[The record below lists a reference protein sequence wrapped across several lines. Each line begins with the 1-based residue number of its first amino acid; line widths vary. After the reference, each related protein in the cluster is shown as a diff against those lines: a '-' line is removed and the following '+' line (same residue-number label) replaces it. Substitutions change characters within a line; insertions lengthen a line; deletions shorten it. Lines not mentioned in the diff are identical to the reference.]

1 MQEISAY
8 ELIKEKLHAI
18 PNQRH
23 KGSLFEK
30 ISKQFLQEHDSA
42 NEYESIDLWYDWK
55 LRGKE
60 RDKGIDIVITTSNKE
75 YIAVQCKFHQNSVSY
90 NDISPFLTQL
100 LSGHKLQNGVGGVK
114 FKKGIIISTSNLT
127 SEALKAIEQIR
138 STGMGIDIDEIT
150 EEDFIYSRIDWEK
163 FDPTKTEDEIP
174 LCDKKRP
181 RPHQTEAIEKT
192 KEYFSDPKNAR
203 GKLIMACGTGKTYTS
218 LKIMEALDPKIT
230 LFLAPSIA
238 LLSQTFREYAQ
249 EKSEPFYAS
258 IVCSDDKTGQS
269 KKNKSKNEDND
280 DIKFSELPIKAS
292 TRLEDILSAYERAQ
306 KENKRFI
313 IFSTYQS
320 ALRIKEAQEAGLN
333 GIDLII
339 CDEAHRTVGAMY
351 STNERDDKNA
361 FTLCHSDENIKA
373 KKRLYMTAT
382 PKVYSESSKAKAKEK
397 DNVIYSMDDAQTFG
411 EEIYTLNF
419 ERAIALDLLTDY
431 KVIILAVRSENLSGV
446 TNSVNKKIS
455 QLEAKGTKLDKKLIN
470 NEFVCK
476 IVGTHKGLAKQDL
489 IALDEENKEDHNLQ
503 NKADT
508 FVSQRAI
515 SFCKSI
521 NTSKNIKDSFETIME
536 CYDEELKKKSFKNLQ
551 IKIDHVDGTM
561 NCKDRLEKLEK
572 LNEFQPNTCKVLSN
586 ARCLSEGVDVP
597 ALDSVIFFD
606 GRSAMVD
613 IIQAVGRVMR
623 KAKNKKRGYIILP
636 IALRE
641 SEIKNLD
648 EAVKN
653 TNFQNIWKVLKALRS
668 HDSSLVDEATFREK
682 IKIFGSDDASNLD
695 DEEELQKDKTEQ
707 SPNDPKQAQKTL
719 FDAILLQDLANAVY
733 NVMPTKLGDRNYWEN
748 FAKKTGNIAR
758 TLNDRLKEL
767 FGKNPEI
774 FDNFLTSLR
783 GNIHQNIKEEEAL
796 DMIISHVITKP
807 IFDAIF
813 GDNIQNPIAKALDKM
828 VLKLSDLGL
837 EGETKDL
844 KNLYESVKT
853 EAARAKS
860 QKTQQELIKNL
871 YNTFFKEA
879 FRKQSEKLGIVY
891 TPIEVVDFILRAT
904 NGILK
909 KHFNTDFNDKNIT
922 IFDPFTGTGSFIA
935 RLLSKENDF
944 ISDEALKE
952 KFQKGLFAFDIVLL
966 SYYIA
971 LINITQAAQSRDS
984 SLKNFKNIALT
995 DSLDYLEE
1003 KSAKGVIP
1011 GFEDLKENQEIKT
1024 TMEKQ
1029 NIRVI
1034 IGNPPYSSGAKSE
1047 NDNNQNLKHPKLE
1060 KRVYETYGKNSTS
1073 RSVGNTTRDTL
1084 IQSIRMA
1091 SDLLKDKGVLG
1102 FVVNGSFIDSKSADG
1117 FRKCV
1122 AKEFSH
1128 LYVLNL
1134 RGNARTSGE
1143 ERKKQGD
1150 GIFDSGSRATV
1161 AIIFFVKDESVQNS
1175 TIHYYE
1181 VEDYLKREAK
1191 LNLLAG
1197 FENLDSVPF
1206 SEITPNNKGDWI
1218 NQREYGFDKLIPLKR
1233 DKNQKI
1239 FDTIFDLNS
1248 NGVKTSRD
1256 PWVYNFSPNA
1266 LMQSVQNCI
1275 DAYNADLK
1283 RFNERFREAFKQRTQ
1298 GIKPA
1303 DRYKHLSDQEITTD
1317 KTKIAW
1323 VQNLKTQLI
1332 KGKKLDD
1339 FSQEKISVSLYRPFN
1354 KQYFYYERELAWSFC
1369 LMKKIFPDKS
1379 ARNVVINTGVGKVFS
1394 ALISSEI
1401 PCLDLLHHNQ
1411 AYPLYYYDDLG
1422 NRYNAISGYAL
1433 NLFRRHYQ
1441 DNAIVEEEIFYYI
1454 YAIFHHKGYLEKYKN
1469 SLTKEDPRI
1478 ALSKDFKE
1486 LSILGEELAKLHLN
1500 YESGEMHTSVA
1511 YKTLMNAEQKD
1522 YYDVVQMKKDKKGD
1536 RIQYNHH
1543 ITITQIPQKAFDYV
1557 VNGKSAIDWVIE
1569 RYSITTD
1576 KDSLIENNP
1585 NHYAGGKYIFEL
1597 LCRVITLSVKSVD
1610 LIEKISEKRFE

>member
-1 MQEISAY
+1 MQEISTY
-8 ELIKEKLHAI
+8 KFIKEKLQAI
-18 PNQRH
+18 PNLRH

-30 ISKQFLQEHDSA
+30 LSKRFLIEHDSA
-42 NEYESIDLWYDWK
+42 NEYESIELWGDWK

-60 RDKGIDIVITTSNKE
+60 RDRGIDIVIQTTSKE
-75 YIAVQCKFHQNSVSY
+75 YIAVQCKFHQNSISL
-90 NDISPFLTQL
+90 NDIATFLAQL
-100 LSGHKLQNGVGGVK
+100 QSGVGEVR
-114 FKKGIIISTSNLT
+114 FKKGIIISTSHLSST
-127 SEALKAIEQIR
+127 ALNAIEQIR
-138 STGMGIDIDEIT
+138 SAGMGIDIDEIT

-174 LCDKKRP
+174 LCDKKKP
-181 RPHQTEAIEKT
+181 RPHQTEAINAT
-192 KEYFSDPKNAR
+192 KEYFSHPKNAR

-258 IVCSDDKTGQS
+258 IVCSDDKVGKS
-269 KKNKSKNEDND
+269 KKNKND
-280 DIKFSELPIKAS
+280 DDTDDINFSELPLKPS
-292 TRLEDILSAYERAQ
+292 TRLEDILSVHKKAQ

-333 GIDLII
+333 EIDLII

-351 STNERDDKNA
+351 SSNERDDKNA
-361 FTLCHSDENIKA
+361 FTLCHSDEHIKA

-382 PKVYSESSKAKAKEK
+382 PKVYSESSKAKAKES
-397 DNVIYSMDDAQTFG
+397 DNAIYSMDDEEIFG

-419 ERAIALDLLTDY
+419 SKAIALDLLTDY
-431 KVIILAVRSENLSGV
+431 KVIILAVRKENLSGV

-455 QLEAKGTKLDKKLIN
+455 QLKAEGTKLDKKLIN

-489 IALDEENKEDHNLQ
+489 IVLDEKNKEDNDLK

-521 NTSKNIKDSFETIME
+521 QTSKNIKDSFETIME

-551 IKIDHVDGTM
+551 IKIDHIDGTM
-561 NCKDRLEKLEK
+561 NCKERLEKLEK
-572 LNEFQPNTCKVLSN
+572 LNQFQPNTCKVLSN

-597 ALDSVIFFD
+597 ALDSIVFFD
-606 GRSAMVD
+606 GKSAMVD

-623 KAKNKKRGYIILP
+623 KAKRKKRGYIILP
-636 IALRE
+636 IALAE

-648 EAVKN
+648 EAVNN
-653 TNFQNIWKVLKALRS
+653 TNFKNIWKVIKALRS
-668 HDSSLVDEATFREK
+668 HDPSLVDEATFKEK
-682 IKIFGSDDASNLD
+682 IKIFGSDDNKKQN
-695 DEEELQKDKTEQ
+695 DE
-707 SPNDPKQAQKTL
+707 KTL
-719 FDAILLQDLANAVY
+719 FDAILLQDLADAMY

-748 FAKKTGNIAR
+748 FTKKTGNIAR
-758 TLNDRLKEL
+758 TLNSRLKMI
-767 FGKNPEI
+767 FDKNPE
-774 FDNFLTSLR
+774 FFHDFLDSLR
-783 GNIHQNIKEEEAL
+783 ENIHQNIKEDEAL
-796 DMIISHVITKP
+796 DMITSHIITKP
-807 IFDAIF
+807 IFDVLF

-853 EAARAKS
+853 EATHAKS
-860 QKTQQELIKNL
+860 QKSQQELIKNL

-879 FRKQSEKLGIVY
+879 FKKQSEKLGIVY

-909 KHFNTDFNDKNIT
+909 KHFNTDFNDQNIT

-935 RLLSKENDF
+935 RLLSKENAL

-952 KFQKGLFAFDIVLL
+952 KFQKNLFAFDIVLL

-971 LINITQAAQSRDS
+971 LINITQAAQNRDS

-1003 KSAKGVIP
+1003 KTNKGALP
-1011 GFEDLKENQEIKT
+1011 LYEDLKENKDIKDT
-1024 TMEKQ
+1024 LTGQ

-1047 NDNNQNLKHPKLE
+1047 NDNNQNLSHPKLE
-1060 KRVYETYGKNSTS
+1060 KRVYEKYGKNSTAK
-1073 RSVGNTTRDTL
+1073 VGKATRDTL
-1084 IQSIRMA
+1084 IHSIRMA
-1091 SDLLKDKGVLG
+1091 SDLLKDRGVIG

-1143 ERKKQGD
+1143 ERKKEGD

-1161 AIIFFVKDESVQNS
+1161 AIIFFVKDKSVPNN
-1175 TIHYYE
+1175 TIFYYE

-1197 FENLDSVPF
+1197 FENLESVPF
-1206 SEITPNNKGDWI
+1206 KEITPNDKGDWI
-1218 NQREYGFDKLIPLKR
+1218 NQRNDDFEKLIPLKR
-1233 DKNQKI
+1233 DKTLQNPSV
-1239 FDTIFDLNS
+1239 FDINSPGVASGRDL
-1248 NGVKTSRD
+1248 
-1256 PWVYNFSPNA
+1256 WVYNFSPNI
-1266 LMQSVQNCI
+1266 LTQSVQNCI
-1275 DAYNADLK
+1275 ETYNADLK
-1283 RFNERFREAFKQRTQ
+1283 RFNEVFREAFKQRTK
-1298 GIKPA
+1298 GIKSG
-1303 DRYKHLSDQEITTD
+1303 DLYKHLNDKEITTD
-1317 KTKIAW
+1317 KTKISW
-1323 VQNLKTQLI
+1323 TDGLKNKLI
-1332 KGKKLDD
+1332 KNKNL
-1339 FSQEKISVSLYRPFN
+1339 QESSEKCIRLALYRPFN
-1354 KQYFYYERELAWSFC
+1354 KQWLYWDKDWIHRQREFS
-1369 LMKKIFPDKS
+1369 KIFPDKD
-1379 ARNVVINTGVGKVFS
+1379 AQNVVINTGVGNGKDFS
-1394 ALISSEI
+1394 ALVSDSISDYSLI
-1401 PCLDLLHHNQ
+1401 SPNQ
-1411 AYPLYYYDDLG
+1411 AYPLYHYDDLG

-1433 NLFRRHYQ
+1433 NLFRRHYG
-1441 DNAIVEEEIFYYI
+1441 DNSITEEEIFYYI
-1454 YAIFHHKGYLEKYKN
+1454 YAILHHKGYLKKYKN
-1469 SLTKEDPRI
+1469 SLAKEAPRI
-1478 ALSKDFKE
+1478 ALSEDFKE
-1486 LSILGEELAKLHLN
+1486 LSVLGKELAKLHLN
-1500 YESGEMHTSVA
+1500 YESGEMHESVE
-1511 YKTLMNAEQKD
+1511 YKTLMNAEEKG
-1522 YYDVVQMKKDKKGD
+1522 YYDVDKMTKKGD
-1536 RIQYNHH
+1536 RINYNNNIA
-1543 ITITQIPQKAFDYV
+1543 ITEIPQKAFEYV
-1557 VNGKSAIDWVIE
+1557 INGKSAIDWVIE
-1569 RYSITTD
+1569 RYQKTMD
-1576 KDSLIENNP
+1576 KESLIENNP
-1585 NHYAGGKYIFEL
+1585 NDYAGGQYVFEL
-1597 LCRVITLSVKSVD
+1597 LCRVIKLSVKSVD

>member
-8 ELIKEKLHAI
+8 KLIKEKLHAI
-18 PNQRH
+18 PNLRH

-30 ISKQFLQEHDSA
+30 ISKQFLLEHDSA
-42 NEYESIDLWYDWK
+42 NEYESIDLWYDWE
-55 LRGKE
+55 LRGNE

-100 LSGHKLQNGVGGVK
+100 QSGVGEVR

-181 RPHQTEAIEKT
+181 RSHQTEAIEKT

-258 IVCSDDKTGQS
+258 IVCSDDKVG
-269 KKNKSKNEDND
+269 KSKNEDND
-280 DIKFSELPIKAS
+280 DIKFSELPLKPS
-292 TRLEDILSAYERAQ
+292 TRLEDILSVYEKAQ

-320 ALRIKEAQEAGLN
+320 ASRIKEAQEAGLDE
-333 GIDLII
+333 IDLIV

-351 STNERDDKNA
+351 SSNERDDKNA

-382 PKVYSESSKAKAKEK
+382 PKVYSESSKAKAKES
-397 DNVIYSMDDAQTFG
+397 DNVIYSMDDAEIFG

-419 ERAIALDLLTDY
+419 SKAIALDLLTDY
-431 KVIILAVRSENLSGV
+431 KVIILAVRKENLSGV

-455 QLEAKGTKLDKKLIN
+455 QLKAEGTKLDKKLIN

-489 IALDEENKEDHNLQ
+489 IVLDDENKEDRNLQ
-503 NKADT
+503 NQYDT
-508 FVSQRAI
+508 TPSQRAI
-515 SFCKSI
+515 NFCKSI

-536 CYDEELKKKSFKNLQ
+536 CYDEELKKKSFKNLK
-551 IKIDHVDGTM
+551 IRIDHIDGTM

-572 LNEFQPNTCKVLSN
+572 LNQFEPNTCKVLSN

-597 ALDSVIFFD
+597 ALDSIVFFD
-606 GRSAMVD
+606 GKSAMVD

-623 KAKNKKRGYIILP
+623 KAKRKKRGYIILP
-636 IALRE
+636 IALEE
-641 SEIKNLD
+641 SEIQNLD
-648 EAVKN
+648 EAVNN
-653 TNFQNIWKVLKALRS
+653 TNFKNIWKVIKALRS
-668 HDSSLVDEATFREK
+668 HDPSLVDEATFKEK
-682 IKIFGSDDASNLD
+682 IKIFGSDDGKKQN
-695 DEEELQKDKTEQ
+695 DE
-707 SPNDPKQAQKTL
+707 KTL
-719 FDAILLQDLANAVY
+719 FDAILLQDLADAVY

-748 FAKKTGNIAR
+748 FTKKTGNIAR
-758 TLNDRLKEL
+758 TLNKRLKNIFE
-767 FGKNPEI
+767 KNPE
-774 FDNFLTSLR
+774 FFHGFLDSLR
-783 GNIHQNIKEEEAL
+783 ENIHQNIKEDEAL
-796 DMIISHVITKP
+796 DMITSHIITKP
-807 IFDAIF
+807 IFDALF
-813 GDNIQNPIAKALDKM
+813 GDNIKNPIAKALDKM
-828 VLKLSDLGL
+828 VQKLSTLGL

-853 EAARAKS
+853 EALHAKS
-860 QKTQQELIKNL
+860 QKSQQELIKNL

-909 KHFNTDFNDKNIT
+909 KHFNTDFNDSNIT

-935 RLLSKENDF
+935 RLLSKENALLA
-944 ISDEALKE
+944 DEALKE
-952 KFQKGLFAFDIVLL
+952 KFQKNLFAFDIVLL

-971 LINITQAAQSRDS
+971 LINITQAAQNRDS
-984 SLKNFKNIALT
+984 SLNNFKNIALT

-1003 KSAKGVIP
+1003 KTNKGVLP
-1011 GFEDLKENQEIKT
+1011 LYEDLKENKDIKDT
-1024 TMEKQ
+1024 LADQ

-1034 IGNPPYSSGAKSE
+1034 IGNPPYSAGAKSQ
-1047 NDNNQNLKHPKLE
+1047 NDNNQNLSHPKLE
-1060 KRVYETYGKNSTS
+1060 KLVYEKYGKNSTS
-1073 RSVGNTTRDTL
+1073 RNVGQTTRDTL

-1091 SDLLKDKGVLG
+1091 SDVVKDRGVIG
-1102 FVVNGSFIDSKSADG
+1102 FVVNGGFIDSKSADG

-1134 RGNARTSGE
+1134 RGNQRTSGE
-1143 ERKKQGD
+1143 VSKKEGD
-1150 GIFDSGSRATV
+1150 GIFDSGSRVTI
-1161 AIIFFVKDESVQNS
+1161 AIVFFVKDKSIPNH
-1175 TIHYYE
+1175 TIFYYE

-1191 LNLLAG
+1191 LNLLVG
-1197 FENLDSVPF
+1197 FENLDLVPF
-1206 SEITPNNKGDWI
+1206 KKITPNAKGDWI
-1218 NQREYGFDKLIPLKR
+1218 NQREDGFDKLIPLKR
-1233 DKNQKI
+1233 DKTLQNDSI
-1239 FDTIFDLNS
+1239 FDINS
-1248 NGVKTSRD
+1248 IGVVSGRD
-1256 PWVYNFSPNA
+1256 PWVYNFSPNI
-1266 LMQSVQNCI
+1266 LTQSVQTCI

-1283 RFNERFREAFKQRTQ
+1283 RFNAYFREAFKQRTKGVKSGELYKQ
-1298 GIKPA
+1298 LN
-1303 DRYKHLSDQEITTD
+1303 DREITTL
-1317 KTKIAW
+1317 TNNGFIGIKI
-1323 VQNLKTQLI
+1323 
-1332 KGKKLDD
+1332 
-1339 FSQEKISVSLYRPFN
+1339 
-1354 KQYFYYERELAWSFC
+1354 
-1369 LMKKIFPDKS
+1369 
-1379 ARNVVINTGVGKVFS
+1379 
-1394 ALISSEI
+1394 
-1401 PCLDLLHHNQ
+1401 
-1411 AYPLYYYDDLG
+1411 
-1422 NRYNAISGYAL
+1422 GYT
-1433 NLFRRHYQ
+1433 
-1441 DNAIVEEEIFYYI
+1441 DNANFQK
-1454 YAIFHHKGYLEKYKN
+1454 F
-1469 SLTKEDPRI
+1469 SRI
-1478 ALSKDFKE
+1478 KALR
-1486 LSILGEELAKLHLN
+1486 
-1500 YESGEMHTSVA
+1500 M
-1511 YKTLMNAEQKD
+1511 
-1522 YYDVVQMKKDKKGD
+1522 
-1536 RIQYNHH
+1536 
-1543 ITITQIPQKAFDYV
+1543 
-1557 VNGKSAIDWVIE
+1557 W
-1569 RYSITTD
+1569 
-1576 KDSLIENNP
+1576 
-1585 NHYAGGKYIFEL
+1585 
-1597 LCRVITLSVKSVD
+1597 
-1610 LIEKISEKRFE
+1610 

>member
-8 ELIKEKLHAI
+8 ELIKQKLHAI
-18 PNQRH
+18 PNQKRH

-60 RDKGIDIVITTSNKE
+60 RDKGIDIVIQTTSKE
-75 YIAVQCKFHQNSVSY
+75 YIAVQCKFHQNSISY

-100 LSGHKLQNGVGGVK
+100 LSGVGGVK

-127 SEALKAIEQIR
+127 SEAIKAIEQIR

-192 KEYFSDPKNAR
+192 KEYFSNPKNAR

-249 EKSEPFYAS
+249 EKSDPFYAS

-292 TRLEDILSAYERAQ
+292 TRLEDILSVYEKAQ

-373 KKRLYMTAT
+373 TKRLYMTAT

-476 IVGTHKGLAKQDL
+476 IVGTHKGLAKQDV
-489 IALDEENKEDHNLQ
+489 IALDDENKEDNDLK

-521 NTSKNIKDSFETIME
+521 QTSKNIKDSFETIME

-551 IKIDHVDGTM
+551 ISIDHVDGTM
-561 NCKDRLEKLEK
+561 NCKERLEKLEN
-572 LNEFQPNTCKVLSN
+572 LNAFEPNTCKVLSN

-668 HDSSLVDEATFREK
+668 HDPSLVDEATFREK
-682 IKIFGSDDASNLD
+682 IKIFGSDDASNPD

-707 SPNDPKQAQKTL
+707 NDPKEVQKTL

-758 TLNDRLKEL
+758 TLNERLKEL

-783 GNIHQNIKEEEAL
+783 GNIHQSIKEEEAL
-796 DMIISHVITKP
+796 DMIISHIITKP

-860 QKTQQELIKNL
+860 QKSQQELIKNL

-935 RLLSKENDF
+935 RLLSKENDL

-971 LINITQAAQSRDS
+971 LINITQAAQNRDS

-1003 KSAKGVIP
+1003 KSDKGVFP
-1011 GFEDLKENQEIKT
+1011 LFEDLKENQEIKT
-1024 TMEKQ
+1024 TLANQKIQ
-1029 NIRVI
+1029 VI
-1034 IGNPPYSSGAKSE
+1034 IGNPPYSAGAKSE
-1047 NDNNQNLKHPKLE
+1047 NDNNQNLSHPKLE
-1060 KRVYETYGKNSTS
+1060 KRVYETYGKNSTAK
-1073 RSVGNTTRDTL
+1073 VGATTRDTL
-1084 IQSIRMA
+1084 IHSIRMA

-1117 FRKCV
+1117 FRKRV
-1122 AKEFSH
+1122 AKEFSR
-1128 LYVLNL
+1128 LYALNL

-1161 AIIFFVKDESVQNS
+1161 AVIFFVKDKSVQNS
-1175 TIHYYE
+1175 AIHYYE

-1191 LNLLAG
+1191 LNRLAG

-1206 SEITPNNKGDWI
+1206 KEITPNNKGDWI
-1218 NQREYGFDKLIPLKR
+1218 NQRNDDFEKLIPLKR
-1233 DKNQKI
+1233 DPKLKI
-1239 FDTIFDLNS
+1239 FNTIFDLNS
-1248 NGVKTSRD
+1248 GGVASGRD
-1256 PWVYNFSPNA
+1256 PWVYNFSQKT
-1266 LMQSVQNCI
+1266 LKQSVQNCI
-1275 DAYNADLK
+1275 DTYNADLK
-1283 RFNERFREAFKQRTQ
+1283 RFNERFREAFKQRTK
-1298 GIKPA
+1298 GVKKA
-1303 DRYKHLSDQEITTD
+1303 VLYKHLNDREITTD

-1323 VQNLKTQLI
+1323 TDGLKNKLIRNENLPESGMERVRLA
-1332 KGKKLDD
+1332 
-1339 FSQEKISVSLYRPFN
+1339 LYRPFN
-1354 KQYFYYERELAWSFC
+1354 KQWLYWDKDWIHRQGRFS
-1369 LMKKIFPDKS
+1369 KIFPDKS
-1379 ARNVVINTGVGKVFS
+1379 ARNVVINTTTRNFCS
-1394 ALISSEI
+1394 LIGDAI
-1401 PCLDLLHHNQ
+1401 PDTHFIGDVN
-1411 AYPLYYYDDLG
+1411 AYPFVLL
-1422 NRYNAISGYAL
+1422 
-1433 NLFRRHYQ
+1433 RRFG
-1441 DNAIVEEEIFYYI
+1441 E
-1454 YAIFHHKGYLEKYKN
+1454 
-1469 SLTKEDPRI
+1469 SL
-1478 ALSKDFKE
+1478 
-1486 LSILGEELAKLHLN
+1486 
-1500 YESGEMHTSVA
+1500 
-1511 YKTLMNAEQKD
+1511 
-1522 YYDVVQMKKDKKGD
+1522 
-1536 RIQYNHH
+1536 
-1543 ITITQIPQKAFDYV
+1543 
-1557 VNGKSAIDWVIE
+1557 
-1569 RYSITTD
+1569 
-1576 KDSLIENNP
+1576 
-1585 NHYAGGKYIFEL
+1585 
-1597 LCRVITLSVKSVD
+1597 
-1610 LIEKISEKRFE
+1610 

>member
-8 ELIKEKLHAI
+8 KLIKEKLHAI
-18 PNQRH
+18 PNSRH

-30 ISKQFLQEHDSA
+30 ISKQFLLEHDSA
-42 NEYESIDLWYDWK
+42 NEYESIKLWGDWEG
-55 LRGKE
+55 RGNKGD
-60 RDKGIDIVITTSNKE
+60 RGIDMVVTTASKE
-75 YIAVQCKFHQNSVSY
+75 YIAVQCKFHQDSISY
-90 NDISPFLTQL
+90 PDISTFLSQL
-100 LSGHKLQNGVGGVK
+100 QAGVGEVR
-114 FKKGIIISTSNLT
+114 FKKGIIISTSKLT
-127 SEALKAIEQIR
+127 STALEEIEQIR
-138 STGMGIDIDEIT
+138 SAGKDIDIDIIS

-163 FDPTKTEDEIP
+163 LDPMQTQGELP
-174 LCDKKRP
+174 LCDKKKP
-181 RPHQTEAIEKT
+181 HSHQTEAINAT
-192 KEYFSDPKNAR
+192 KEYFSSPKNAR

-218 LKIMEALDPKIT
+218 LKIMEALEPKIM

-258 IVCSDDKTGQS
+258 IVCSDDKVG
-269 KKNKSKNEDND
+269 KSKDEDND
-280 DIKFSELPIKAS
+280 DIKFSELPLKPS
-292 TRLEDILSAYERAQ
+292 TRLEDILSVHKKAQ

-320 ALRIKEAQEAGLN
+320 ALRIQEAQRMGLG

-361 FTLCHSDENIKA
+361 FTLCHSDANIKA

-382 PKVYSESSKAKAKEK
+382 PKVYSESSKAKAKES
-397 DNVIYSMDDAQTFG
+397 DNVIYSMDDEEIFG
-411 EEIYTLNF
+411 GEIYTLNF

-431 KVIILAVRSENLSGV
+431 KVIILAVRKENLSGV

-455 QLEAKGTKLDKKLIN
+455 QLKAEGTKLDKKLIN

-489 IALDEENKEDHNLQ
+489 IVLDDKNQEDHNLQ
-503 NKADT
+503 NQYDT
-508 FVSQRAI
+508 APSQRAI
-515 SFCKSI
+515 NFCKSI

-536 CYDEELKKKSFKNLQ
+536 CYDEELKKKSFKNLK
-551 IKIDHVDGTM
+551 ISIDHIDGTM
-561 NCKDRLEKLEK
+561 NCKDRLEKLEE
-572 LNEFQPNTCKVLSN
+572 LNQFQPNTCKVLSN

-597 ALDSVIFFD
+597 ALDSIVFFD
-606 GRSAMVD
+606 GKSAMVD

-623 KAKNKKRGYIILP
+623 KAKRKKRGYIILP
-636 IALRE
+636 IALEE
-641 SEIKNLD
+641 SEIENLD
-648 EAVKN
+648 EAVNN
-653 TNFQNIWKVLKALRS
+653 TNFKNIWKVIKALRS
-668 HDSSLVDEATFREK
+668 HDPSLVDEATFKEK
-682 IKIFGSDDASNLD
+682 IKIFGSDDEKKQN
-695 DEEELQKDKTEQ
+695 DE
-707 SPNDPKQAQKTL
+707 KTL
-719 FDAILLQDLANAVY
+719 FDAILLQDLADAVY

-748 FAKKTGNIAR
+748 FTKKTGNIVR
-758 TLNDRLKEL
+758 TLNNRLKMI
-767 FGKNPEI
+767 FDKNPE
-774 FDNFLTSLR
+774 FFHGFLNSLR
-783 GNIHQNIKEEEAL
+783 GNIHQSIKEDEAL
-796 DMIISHVITKP
+796 DMITSHIITKP

-813 GDNIQNPIAKALDKM
+813 GDNIINPIAKALDKM

-853 EAARAKS
+853 EVLHAKS
-860 QKTQQELIKNL
+860 QKSQQELIKNL

-891 TPIEVVDFILRAT
+891 TPPIEVVDFILRAT

-935 RLLSKENDF
+935 RLLSKENGL

-952 KFQKGLFAFDIVLL
+952 KFLNHLFAFDIVLL

-971 LINITQAAQSRDS
+971 LINITQAAQNRDS

-1003 KSAKGVIP
+1003 KTNKGALP
-1011 GFEDLKENQEIKT
+1011 LYEDLKENKDIKDT
-1024 TMEKQ
+1024 LAGQ

-1047 NDNNQNLKHPKLE
+1047 NDNNQNLSHPKLE
-1060 KRVYETYGKNSTS
+1060 KLVYEKYGKNSTS
-1073 RSVGNTTRDTL
+1073 RSVGNATRDTL

-1091 SDLLKDKGVLG
+1091 SDVVKDKGVIG

-1128 LYVLNL
+1128 LYALNL
-1134 RGNARTSGE
+1134 RGNQRTSGE
-1143 ERKKQGD
+1143 VSRKEGGK
-1150 GIFDSGSRATV
+1150 IFDSGSRATV
-1161 AIIFFVKDESVQNS
+1161 AIIFFVKDKSVQNS
-1175 TIHYYE
+1175 AIHYYE
-1181 VEDYLKREAK
+1181 VGDYLKREAK
-1191 LNLLAG
+1191 LNLLAN

-1206 SEITPNNKGDWI
+1206 KEITPNDKGDWI
-1218 NQREYGFDKLIPLKR
+1218 NQRNEEFEKLIPLKR
-1233 DKNQKI
+1233 DKQLKI

-1248 NGVKTSRD
+1248 GGVVSGRD

-1266 LMQSVQNCI
+1266 LMQNVKKCI
-1275 DAYNADLK
+1275 DTYNADLK
-1283 RFNERFREAFKQRTQ
+1283 RFNERFREAFKQRTK
-1298 GIKPA
+1298 GVKSG
-1303 DRYKHLSDQEITTD
+1303 DLYKQLNDKEITTD
-1317 KTKIAW
+1317 KTKISW

-1369 LMKKIFPDKS
+1369 SMKKIFPDKN
-1379 ARNVVINTGVGKVFS
+1379 AQNVVINTGISKVFS

-1433 NLFRRHYQ
+1433 NLFRRHYK
-1441 DNAIVEEEIFYYI
+1441 DNSITEEEIFYYI

-1469 SLTKEDPRI
+1469 SLAKETPRI
-1478 ALSKDFKE
+1478 ALSEDFKE
-1486 LSILGEELAKLHLN
+1486 LSTLGKELGELHLN
-1500 YESGEMHTSVA
+1500 YESGEMHESV
-1511 YKTLMNAEQKD
+1511 KHTTLMNAEIEG
-1522 YYDVVQMKKDKKGD
+1522 YYDVEKMTKKGD
-1536 RIQYNHH
+1536 CILYNQNIA
-1543 ITITQIPQKAFDYV
+1543 ITKIPQKAFNYV

-1569 RYSITTD
+1569 RYQKTMD

-1585 NHYAGGKYIFEL
+1585 NHYAGGKYVFEL
-1597 LCRVITLSVKSVD
+1597 LCRVIKLSEKSVD
-1610 LIEKISEKRFE
+1610 LIEKISERRFE

>member
-1 MQEISAY
+1 MQEIVPN

-60 RDKGIDIVITTSNKE
+60 RDKGIDIVIQTTSKE
-75 YIAVQCKFHQNSVSY
+75 YIAVQCKFHQNSISY
-90 NDISPFLTQL
+90 NDISTFLTQL
-100 LSGHKLQNGVGGVK
+100 LIGVGEVK

-249 EKSEPFYAS
+249 EKSDPFYAS

-280 DIKFSELPIKAS
+280 DIKFSELPLKPS
-292 TRLEDILSAYERAQ
+292 TRLEDILSTYEKAQ

-351 STNERDDKNA
+351 SSNERDDKNA

-373 KKRLYMTAT
+373 TKRLYMTAT

-476 IVGTHKGLAKQDL
+476 IVGTHKGLAKQDV
-489 IALDEENKEDHNLQ
+489 IALDDENQEDNDLK

-521 NTSKNIKDSFETIME
+521 QTSKNIKDSFETIME

-551 IKIDHVDGTM
+551 INIDHVDGTM
-561 NCKDRLEKLEK
+561 NCKERLEKLEK
-572 LNEFQPNTCKVLSN
+572 LNEFEPNTCKVLSN

-597 ALDSVIFFD
+597 ALDSIVFFD

-613 IIQAVGRVMR
+613 IIQAVDRVMR

-636 IALRE
+636 IALAE

-668 HDSSLVDEATFREK
+668 HDSSLVDEATFKEK
-682 IKIFGSDDASNLD
+682 IKIFGSDDTSHPD
-695 DEEELQKDKTEQ
+695 DEEELQKDKTEHQ
-707 SPNDPKQAQKTL
+707 NDPKQAQKTL

-748 FAKKTGNIAR
+748 FAKKTGNIAK
-758 TLNDRLKEL
+758 TLNERLKQL

-796 DMIISHVITKP
+796 DMIISHIITKP

-860 QKTQQELIKNL
+860 QKSQQELIKNL

-935 RLLSKENDF
+935 RLLSKENAL

-952 KFQKGLFAFDIVLL
+952 KFQKNLFAFDIVLL

-971 LINITQAAQSRDS
+971 LINITQAAQNRDS

-1003 KSAKGVIP
+1003 KTNKGVIP

-1024 TMEKQ
+1024 TLADQK
-1029 NIRVI
+1029 IRVI
-1034 IGNPPYSSGAKSE
+1034 IGNPPYSAGAKSE
-1047 NDNNQNLKHPKLE
+1047 NDNNQNLSHPKLE
-1060 KRVYETYGKNSTS
+1060 KWVYEKYGKNSTS
-1073 RSVGNTTRDTL
+1073 RNVGQTTRDTL

-1091 SDLLKDKGVLG
+1091 SDVVKDKGVLG
-1102 FVVNGSFIDSKSADG
+1102 FVVNGSFIDSKNADG

-1143 ERKKQGD
+1143 TFKKEG
-1150 GIFDSGSRATV
+1150 GKIFDSGSRATI
-1161 AIIFFVKDESVQNS
+1161 AIIFFVKDKGAPNH
-1175 TIHYYE
+1175 TIFYYE
-1181 VEDYLKREAK
+1181 VEDHLKREAK
-1191 LNLLAG
+1191 LHLLAQ
-1197 FENLDSVPF
+1197 FENLDLVPF
-1206 SEITPNNKGDWI
+1206 EKITPNDKGDWI
-1218 NQREYGFDKLIPLKR
+1218 NQRNDDFEKLIPLKR
-1233 DKNQKI
+1233 DKTLQNDSI
-1239 FDTIFDLNS
+1239 FDINS
-1248 NGVKTSRD
+1248 GGVMSGRD

-1266 LMQSVQNCI
+1266 LSKSVQNCI
-1275 DAYNADLK
+1275 DTYNADLK
-1283 RFNERFREAFKQRTQ
+1283 RFNEVFREAFKQRTK
-1298 GIKPA
+1298 GIKSA

-1323 VQNLKTQLI
+1323 TRSLKKGFIKNTNL
-1332 KGKKLDD
+1332 
-1339 FSQEKISVSLYRPFN
+1339 QEKSSEERMRLSLYRPFN
-1354 KQYFYYERELAWSFC
+1354 KQWLYWDKNLNEEQYQLP
-1369 LMKKIFPDKS
+1369 KIFPDKS
-1379 ARNVVINTGVGKVFS
+1379 ARNVVINTTIRNFS
-1394 ALISSEI
+1394 ALVSDAI
-1401 PCLDLLHHNQ
+1401 PDTHFIGDTN

-1433 NLFRRHYQ
+1433 NLFRRHYK
-1441 DNAIVEEEIFYYI
+1441 DNAITEEEIFYYI
-1454 YAIFHHKGYLEKYKN
+1454 YAILHHKGYLEKYKN
-1469 SLTKEDPRI
+1469 SLAKEAPRV
-1478 ALSKDFKE
+1478 ALSEDFKE
-1486 LSILGEELAKLHLN
+1486 LSVLGKELAELHLN
-1500 YESGEMHTSVA
+1500 YESGEMHDSV
-1511 YKTLMNAEQKD
+1511 KHNLLENAEVEG
-1522 YYDVVQMKKDKKGD
+1522 YYDVVKMKKEKD
-1536 RIQYNHH
+1536 RIIYNNH
-1543 ITITQIPQKAFDYV
+1543 ITITQIPKKAFDYV

-1569 RYSITTD
+1569 RYQIAKD

-1585 NHYAGGKYIFEL
+1585 NDYAGGKYIFEL

>member
-8 ELIKEKLHAI
+8 ELIKEKLQAI
-18 PNQRH
+18 PNLRH

-42 NEYESIDLWYDWK
+42 NEYESIDLWYDWE

-75 YIAVQCKFHQNSVSY
+75 CIAVQCKFHQNSISY

-100 LSGHKLQNGVGGVK
+100 LSGVGEVK

-181 RPHQTEAIEKT
+181 RSHQTEAIEKT
-192 KEYFSDPKNAR
+192 KEYFSDPKNKR

-218 LKIMEALDPKIT
+218 LKIMEALEPKIT

-269 KKNKSKNEDND
+269 KNEDND
-280 DIKFSELPIKAS
+280 DIKFSELPIKPS
-292 TRLEDILSAYERAQ
+292 TRLEDILSVHEKAQ

-320 ALRIKEAQEAGLN
+320 ALRIKEAQEAGL
-333 GIDLII
+333 GEIDLII

-397 DNVIYSMDDAQTFG
+397 DNVIYSMDDADTFG

-419 ERAIALDLLTDY
+419 SKAIALDLLTDY

-446 TNSVNKKIS
+446 TNSVNKKIKE
-455 QLEAKGTKLDKKLIN
+455 LKAKGTKLDKKLIN

-476 IVGTHKGLAKQDL
+476 IVGTHKGLAKQDV
-489 IALDEENKEDHNLQ
+489 IALDDENKEDNDL
-503 NKADT
+503 KDKKDT

-521 NTSKNIKDSFETIME
+521 QTSKNIKDSFETIME

-551 IKIDHVDGTM
+551 ITIDHVDGTM
-561 NCKDRLEKLEK
+561 NCKERLDKLEN
-572 LNEFQPNTCKVLSN
+572 LNQFEPNTCKVLSN

-668 HDSSLVDEATFREK
+668 HDPSLVDEATFKEK
-682 IKIFGSDDASNLD
+682 IKIFGSDDAKNPD

-707 SPNDPKQAQKTL
+707 APNDPKQAQKTL

-748 FAKKTGNIAR
+748 FAKKTGNIAK
-758 TLNDRLKEL
+758 TLNNRLKEL

-853 EAARAKS
+853 EAVRAKS
-860 QKTQQELIKNL
+860 QKSQQELIKNL

-909 KHFNTDFNDKNIT
+909 KHFNTDFNDQSIT

-935 RLLSKENDF
+935 RLLSKENAL

-952 KFQKGLFAFDIVLL
+952 KFQKNLFAFDIVLL

-971 LINITQAAQSRDS
+971 LINITQAAQNRDG

-1003 KSAKGVIP
+1003 KNDKGVFP
-1011 GFEDLKENQEIKT
+1011 LFEDLKENKEIKT

-1047 NDNNQNLKHPKLE
+1047 NDNNQNLIHPKLE
-1060 KRVYETYGKNSTS
+1060 KRVYETYGKNSTAK
-1073 RSVGNTTRDTL
+1073 VGKTTRDTL

-1122 AKEFSH
+1122 AKDFSH
-1128 LYVLNL
+1128 LYALNL
-1134 RGNARTSGE
+1134 RGNQRTSGE
-1143 ERKKQGD
+1143 VSRKEGGK
-1150 GIFDSGSRATV
+1150 IFGSGSRATV
-1161 AIIFFVKDESVQNS
+1161 AVIFFVKDRS
-1175 TIHYYE
+1175 
-1181 VEDYLKREAK
+1181 A
-1191 LNLLAG
+1191 
-1197 FENLDSVPF
+1197 
-1206 SEITPNNKGDWI
+1206 PNH
-1218 NQREYGFDKLIPLKR
+1218 
-1233 DKNQKI
+1233 
-1239 FDTIFDLNS
+1239 TIF
-1248 NGVKTSRD
+1248 T
-1256 PWVYNFSPNA
+1256 
-1266 LMQSVQNCI
+1266 
-1275 DAYNADLK
+1275 
-1283 RFNERFREAFKQRTQ
+1283 
-1298 GIKPA
+1298 
-1303 DRYKHLSDQEITTD
+1303 
-1317 KTKIAW
+1317 
-1323 VQNLKTQLI
+1323 
-1332 KGKKLDD
+1332 
-1339 FSQEKISVSLYRPFN
+1339 
-1354 KQYFYYERELAWSFC
+1354 
-1369 LMKKIFPDKS
+1369 MKW
-1379 ARNVVINTGVGKVFS
+1379 
-1394 ALISSEI
+1394 
-1401 PCLDLLHHNQ
+1401 
-1411 AYPLYYYDDLG
+1411 
-1422 NRYNAISGYAL
+1422 
-1433 NLFRRHYQ
+1433 
-1441 DNAIVEEEIFYYI
+1441 
-1454 YAIFHHKGYLEKYKN
+1454 
-1469 SLTKEDPRI
+1469 RI
-1478 ALSKDFKE
+1478 
-1486 LSILGEELAKLHLN
+1486 I
-1500 YESGEMHTSVA
+1500 
-1511 YKTLMNAEQKD
+1511 
-1522 YYDVVQMKKDKKGD
+1522 
-1536 RIQYNHH
+1536 
-1543 ITITQIPQKAFDYV
+1543 
-1557 VNGKSAIDWVIE
+1557 
-1569 RYSITTD
+1569 
-1576 KDSLIENNP
+1576 
-1585 NHYAGGKYIFEL
+1585 
-1597 LCRVITLSVKSVD
+1597 
-1610 LIEKISEKRFE
+1610 